1 MSQTASVVN
10 QLRSVFAACEGAYS
24 VRTIKGYQADLTIF
38 FAWCRTRKIK
48 RCLPARPEVVAE
60 FVDDHVEHY
69 RISTIKR
76 RLCAIAFA
84 HTMRDLASP
93 TDANVVRLAVRRAS
107 RLRASRPQQKKGL
120 THDIRSRLLAACP
133 DTLAGY
139 RDAAIISVGYD
150 TLCRSSELAAIRIEH
165 LDLHRNGSRIL
176 IPRTKSDVAGEGRIA
191 HLSPLTAGYLR
202 RWIAASR
209 LSSGPLFRALH
220 LDRVSEGPLCTSSI
234 RRIVKR
240 ALRQAGYSRAE
251 IGKISGHSMRIGA
264 AQDMMVAGFDAL
276 AIMQAGGWKSTNVVL
291 RYVENAASQDL
302 HEQRWQRLQTS
313 GARSVGSAPR
323 NEMVAKHKHVH
334 LRT

>member
-1 MSQTASVVN
+1 M
-10 QLRSVFAACEGAYS
+10 
-24 VRTIKGYQADLTIF
+24 
-38 FAWCRTRKIK
+38 
-48 RCLPARPEVVAE
+48 
-60 FVDDHVEHY
+60 
-69 RISTIKR
+69 
-76 RLCAIAFA
+76 
-84 HTMRDLASP
+84 
-93 TDANVVRLAVRRAS
+93 RLAIRRAS

-139 RDAAIISVGYD
+139 RNAAVISVGYD
-150 TLCRSSELAAIRIEH
+150 TLCRSSELTAIRIEH
-165 LDLHRNGSRIL
+165 PDFQRNGSRIL
-176 IPRTKSDVAGEGRIA
+176 IPRTKSDVAGGGRIA

-202 RWIAASR
+202 RWIDASQ

-240 ALRQAGYSRAE
+240 ALRQAGYSCAE
-251 IGKISGHSMRIGA
+251 IGEISGHSMRIGA

-302 HEQRWQRLQTS
+302 HQQRWHRLQTS
-313 GARSVGSAPR
+313 DVRSDDAASR
-323 NEMVAKHKHVH
+323 NRVINTHKNVH
-334 LRT
+334 LRA

>member
-1 MSQTASVVN
+1 MNRFEAQVDQILS
-10 QLRSVFAACEGAYS
+10 ACHGAYS
-24 VRTIKGYQADLTIF
+24 VRTIKGYRADLSIF
-38 FAWCRTRKIK
+38 IAWCRTRNI
-48 RCLPARPEVVAE
+48 RRWLPARPDIVAQ
-60 FVDDHVEHY
+60 FVNDQVERY

-84 HTMRDLASP
+84 HQMRDLASP

-133 DTLAGY
+133 DTLAGH
-139 RDAAIISVGYD
+139 RDAAVISVGYD

-165 LDLHRNGSRIL
+165 LDLQRTGSRIL

-202 RWIAASR
+202 RWIAASQ

-220 LDRVSEGPLCTSSI
+220 LDRVCEGPLCTSSI

-240 ALRQAGYSRAE
+240 ALGRAGYSCAE
-251 IGKISGHSMRIGA
+251 IGEISGHSMRIGA

-291 RYVENAASQDL
+291 RYVENAVSQNL
-302 HEQRWQRLQTS
+302 HEQRWQRLQTP
-313 GARSVGSAPR
+313 GTRSTYATSR
-323 NEMVAKHKHVH
+323 NKVVSKHKHIH
-334 LRT
+334 LRA